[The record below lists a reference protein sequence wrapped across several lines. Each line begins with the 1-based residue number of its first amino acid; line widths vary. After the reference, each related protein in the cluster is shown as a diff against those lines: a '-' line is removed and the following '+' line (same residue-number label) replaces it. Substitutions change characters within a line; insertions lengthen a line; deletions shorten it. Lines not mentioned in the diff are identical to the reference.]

1 MTVTGTRQWM
11 KKWSRDGG
19 FQPLSWRRR
28 AAKELPA
35 LFQSPS
41 RPFCE
46 NKGTAARERRE
57 KAGRGATTLNSKFGT
72 NNADPCFVS
81 PWEINAS
88 ASAGLIAPYT
98 PNSNNIYLRRG
109 AVWHGTAWSPR
120 GLMGAANAIGFDV
133 CASDR
138 SATRKKRRFSP
149 VNRIARCVAPHT
161 LCPLVLFITCEILR
175 WRARACYAAIVK
187 L

>member
-1 MTVTGTRQWM
+1 MDV
-11 KKWSRDGG
+11 KKWNRGG
-19 FQPLSWRRR
+19 GPQPLSRRR
-28 AAKELPA
+28 AVKELPA

-46 NKGTAARERRE
+46 NKGTDACAREG
-57 KAGRGATTLNSKFGT
+57 KGRGAVALNSKFGT

-109 AVWHGTAWSPR
+109 VVRHNAVRNGTARSPQ
-120 GLMGAANAIGFDV
+120 GLLGAANAIGFDV

-161 LCPLVLFITCEILR
+161 TSFSFIYCLWNPPLE
-175 WRARACYAAIVK
+175 RARATQRSLNYK
-187 L
+187 

>member
-1 MTVTGTRQWM
+1 M
-11 KKWSRDGG
+11 KKWNRGG
-19 FQPLSWRRR
+19 GSQPLSRRR

-46 NKGTAARERRE
+46 NKGTDACAREG
-57 KAGRGATTLNSKFGT
+57 KGRGAAALNSKFGT

-88 ASAGLIAPYT
+88 ASGGLIAPYT

-109 AVWHGTAWSPR
+109 VAWLGTTRHGTARHGHPGVSWERQMRLVSTYARPIVPRHAKSAAFHRSIGSP
-120 GLMGAANAIGFDV
+120 GA
-133 CASDR
+133 S
-138 SATRKKRRFSP
+138 RRT
-149 VNRIARCVAPHT
+149 PHT
-161 LCPLVLFITCEILR
+161 RPLVLFIACETLR
-175 WRARACYAAIVK
+175 WRARTCYAAIVK

>member
-1 MTVTGTRQWM
+1 M
-11 KKWSRDGG
+11 KSGGSR
-19 FQPLSWRRR
+19 PLSRRR

-35 LFQSPS
+35 LFQSPEPS
-41 RPFCE
+41 LLRKQRDGRAGE
-46 NKGTAARERRE
+46 AGKDGT
-57 KAGRGATTLNSKFGT
+57 GRGAAALNSKFGT

-109 AVWHGTAWSPR
+109 AARRGTARSPR
-120 GLMGAANAIGFDV
+120 GLLGVANAIGFDV

-138 SATRKKRRFSP
+138 SATRKKAPLFTGQSDRP
-149 VNRIARCVAPHT
+149 VCRAAHY
-161 LCPLVLFITCEILR
+161 VL
-175 WRARACYAAIVK
+175 
-187 L
+187 